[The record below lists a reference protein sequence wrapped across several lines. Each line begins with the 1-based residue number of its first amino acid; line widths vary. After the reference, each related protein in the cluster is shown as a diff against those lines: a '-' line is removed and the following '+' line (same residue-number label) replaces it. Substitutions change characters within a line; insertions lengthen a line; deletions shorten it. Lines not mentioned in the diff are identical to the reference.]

1 MEQNKNNSIS
11 EEVKRRVNDEEQF
24 NICLTNNYAF
34 LKIFKKEENV
44 KGFLIDL
51 LNLKEKQIKKIE
63 IKDPFTSGENKEE
76 KEGILDIKLTL
87 NGNKKINI
95 EMQNTYQEDWTERS
109 LFYNCRMF
117 TEGFKKGE
125 PYWKLSPCI
134 HIGILNFNM
143 MKSPGY
149 YHKVTLRDE
158 KTNELYSRKFQ
169 FHVIE
174 LKKTKTAKGKARKHP
189 LYRWARLIAA
199 TTWEEVAQESAG
211 NRYMER
217 IQEEMVK
224 MSQDERDRYLY
235 LREEMAASDRVS
247 QLQSAENRG
256 RREGKEE
263 GRKEGI
269 YQGKI
274 LNQISMIQKKVKKNK
289 NLEQIVDELEEPME
303 EIKPI
308 YDQVKQH
315 PDKTA
320 EEIYNLINNE

>member
-1 MEQNKNNSIS
+1 M
-11 EEVKRRVNDEEQF
+11 
-24 NICLTNNYAF
+24 
-34 LKIFKKEENV
+34 
-44 KGFLIDL
+44 
-51 LNLKEKQIKKIE
+51 
-63 IKDPFTSGENKEE
+63 
-76 KEGILDIKLTL
+76 
-87 NGNKKINI
+87 
-95 EMQNTYQEDWTERS
+95 
-109 LFYNCRMF
+109 
-117 TEGFKKGE
+117 
-125 PYWKLSPCI
+125 
-134 HIGILNFNM
+134 
-143 MKSPGY
+143 
-149 YHKVTLRDE
+149 
-158 KTNELYSRKFQ
+158 
-169 FHVIE
+169 IE
-174 LKKTKTAKGKARKHP
+174 LKKTKTTKGKARKHS

-256 RREGKEE
+256 RREG
-263 GRKEGI
+263 RKEGI

-274 LNQISMIQKKVKKNK
+274 LTQISMIQKKVKKNK

-315 PDKTA
+315 LDKTA

>member
-1 MEQNKNNSIS
+1 MEQSTNNSVS
-11 EEVKRRVNDEEQF
+11 EELKIKTTDEEPF

-95 EMQNTYQEDWTERS
+95 EMQNTYQEDWAERS

-134 HIGILNFNM
+134 HVGILNFNM

-169 FHVIE
+169 FHMIE
-174 LKKTKTAKGKARKHP
+174 LKKTKTTKGKARKHP

-256 RREGKEE
+256 VRVGKL
-263 GRKEGI
+263 
-269 YQGKI
+269 

-289 NLEQIVDELEEPME
+289 NLEQIADELEESATK
-303 EIKPI
+303 IRLI

-315 PDKTA
+315 PDKTV

>member
-1 MEQNKNNSIS
+1 MEQSINNSVN
-11 EEVKRRVNDEEQF
+11 EELKIKTTDEEPF

-134 HIGILNFNM
+134 HVGILNFNM

-169 FHVIE
+169 FHMIE

-247 QLQSAENRG
+247 LLQSAENRG
-256 RREGKEE
+256 VRGGKL
-263 GRKEGI
+263 
-269 YQGKI
+269 

-289 NLEQIVDELEEPME
+289 NLEQIADELEESATK
-303 EIKPI
+303 IRPI

>member
-1 MEQNKNNSIS
+1 
-11 EEVKRRVNDEEQF
+11 
-24 NICLTNNYAF
+24 
-34 LKIFKKEENV
+34 
-44 KGFLIDL
+44 
-51 LNLKEKQIKKIE
+51 
-63 IKDPFTSGENKEE
+63 
-76 KEGILDIKLTL
+76 
-87 NGNKKINI
+87 
-95 EMQNTYQEDWTERS
+95 
-109 LFYNCRMF
+109 
-117 TEGFKKGE
+117 
-125 PYWKLSPCI
+125 
-134 HIGILNFNM
+134 M

-199 TTWEEVAQESAG
+199 TTWEEVAQESVG

-256 RREGKEE
+256 RREGRKEGKEE

-274 LNQISMIQKKVKKNK
+274 LTQISMIQKKVKKNK
-289 NLEQIVDELEEPME
+289 NLEQIVDELEELME
-303 EIKPI
+303 EIRPI

-320 EEIYNLINNE
+320 EEIYQLLENRMYD

>member
-1 MEQNKNNSIS
+1 M
-11 EEVKRRVNDEEQF
+11 
-24 NICLTNNYAF
+24 
-34 LKIFKKEENV
+34 
-44 KGFLIDL
+44 
-51 LNLKEKQIKKIE
+51 
-63 IKDPFTSGENKEE
+63 
-76 KEGILDIKLTL
+76 
-87 NGNKKINI
+87 
-95 EMQNTYQEDWTERS
+95 
-109 LFYNCRMF
+109 
-117 TEGFKKGE
+117 
-125 PYWKLSPCI
+125 
-134 HIGILNFNM
+134 
-143 MKSPGY
+143 
-149 YHKVTLRDE
+149 
-158 KTNELYSRKFQ
+158 
-169 FHVIE
+169 IE

-199 TTWEEVAQESAG
+199 TTWEEVAQESVG

-235 LREEMAASDRVS
+235 LREAMAASDRVS

-256 RREGKEE
+256 RRE

-315 PDKTA
+315 SDKTV
-320 EEIYNLINNE
+320 EEIYQLLVE

>member
-1 MEQNKNNSIS
+1 MEQSTNNSVS
-11 EEVKRRVNDEEQF
+11 EELKIKTTDEEPF

-95 EMQNTYQEDWTERS
+95 EMQNTYQEDWAERS

-117 TEGFKKGE
+117 TEGFKKGD

-169 FHVIE
+169 FHMIE
-174 LKKTKTAKGKARKHP
+174 LKKTKTTKGKARKHS
-189 LYRWARLIAA
+189 LYRWARLITA
-199 TTWEEVAQESAG
+199 TTWEEIAQESAG

-256 RREGKEE
+256 VRAGKL
-263 GRKEGI
+263 
-269 YQGKI
+269 

-289 NLEQIVDELEEPME
+289 NLEQIADELEESATK
-303 EIKPI
+303 IRPI
-308 YDQVKQH
+308 YDQVKQQ

-320 EEIYNLINNE
+320 EEIYKI

>member
-1 MEQNKNNSIS
+1 MEQSINNSVN
-11 EEVKRRVNDEEQF
+11 EELKIKTTDEEPF

-134 HIGILNFNM
+134 HVGILNFNM

-169 FHVIE
+169 FHMIE

-256 RREGKEE
+256 VRAGKL
-263 GRKEGI
+263 
-269 YQGKI
+269 

-289 NLEQIVDELEEPME
+289 NLEQIADELEESATK
-303 EIKPI
+303 IKPI

>member
-1 MEQNKNNSIS
+1 M
-11 EEVKRRVNDEEQF
+11 
-24 NICLTNNYAF
+24 CLTNNYAF

-134 HIGILNFNM
+134 HVGILNFNM

-169 FHVIE
+169 FHMIE

-256 RREGKEE
+256 VRAGKL
-263 GRKEGI
+263 
-269 YQGKI
+269 

-289 NLEQIVDELEEPME
+289 NLEQIADELEESATK
-303 EIKPI
+303 IRPI

>member
-1 MEQNKNNSIS
+1 MEQSINNSVN
-11 EEVKRRVNDEEQF
+11 EELKIKTTDEEPF

-134 HIGILNFNM
+134 HVGILNFNM

-169 FHVIE
+169 FHMIE

-224 MSQDERDRYLY
+224 MSQDERDR
-235 LREEMAASDRVS
+235 
-247 QLQSAENRG
+247 
-256 RREGKEE
+256 
-263 GRKEGI
+263 I
-269 YQGKI
+269 YI
-274 LNQISMIQKKVKKNK
+274 
-289 NLEQIVDELEEPME
+289 
-303 EIKPI
+303 
-308 YDQVKQH
+308 
-315 PDKTA
+315 
-320 EEIYNLINNE
+320 

>member
-1 MEQNKNNSIS
+1 MEQNENNFIS
-11 EEVKRRVNDEEQF
+11 EEVKRRVTDEEPF

-95 EMQNTYQEDWTERS
+95 EMQNTYQEDWAERS

-256 RREGKEE
+256 VRAGKL
-263 GRKEGI
+263 
-269 YQGKI
+269 

-289 NLEQIVDELEEPME
+289 NLEQIADELEESATK
-303 EIKPI
+303 IRPI

-320 EEIYNLINNE
+320 EEIYQLLVE

>member
-1 MEQNKNNSIS
+1 MEQSINNSVN
-11 EEVKRRVNDEEQF
+11 EELKIKTTDEEPF

-87 NGNKKINI
+87 NGNKKINT

-134 HIGILNFNM
+134 HVGILNFNM

-169 FHVIE
+169 FHMIE

-256 RREGKEE
+256 VRAGKL
-263 GRKEGI
+263 
-269 YQGKI
+269 

-289 NLEQIVDELEEPME
+289 NLEQIADELEESATK
-303 EIKPI
+303 IRPI

>member
-1 MEQNKNNSIS
+1 MEQSTNNSIS
-11 EEVKRRVNDEEQF
+11 QEIKTRTTDEEPF

-117 TEGFKKGE
+117 TEGFKKGD

-189 LYRWARLIAA
+189 LYRWAILIAA

-256 RREGKEE
+256 VRAGKL
-263 GRKEGI
+263 
-269 YQGKI
+269 

-289 NLEQIVDELEEPME
+289 NLEQIADELEESATK
-303 EIKPI
+303 IRPI

>member
-1 MEQNKNNSIS
+1 MEQNENNFIS
-11 EEVKRRVNDEEQF
+11 EEVKRRVTDEESF

-169 FHVIE
+169 FHMIE
-174 LKKTKTAKGKARKHP
+174 LKKTKTTKGKARKHP

-256 RREGKEE
+256 VRAGKL
-263 GRKEGI
+263 
-269 YQGKI
+269 

-289 NLEQIVDELEEPME
+289 NLEQIADELEESATK
-303 EIKPI
+303 IRPI
-308 YDQVKQH
+308 YDQVKQQ

>member
-1 MEQNKNNSIS
+1 M
-11 EEVKRRVNDEEQF
+11 
-24 NICLTNNYAF
+24 
-34 LKIFKKEENV
+34 
-44 KGFLIDL
+44 
-51 LNLKEKQIKKIE
+51 
-63 IKDPFTSGENKEE
+63 
-76 KEGILDIKLTL
+76 
-87 NGNKKINI
+87 
-95 EMQNTYQEDWTERS
+95 
-109 LFYNCRMF
+109 
-117 TEGFKKGE
+117 
-125 PYWKLSPCI
+125 
-134 HIGILNFNM
+134 
-143 MKSPGY
+143 
-149 YHKVTLRDE
+149 
-158 KTNELYSRKFQ
+158 
-169 FHVIE
+169 IE

-199 TTWEEVAQESAG
+199 TTWEEVAKESAG

-256 RREGKEE
+256 RREG
-263 GRKEGI
+263 RKEGI

-308 YDQVKQH
+308 YDQVKQYS
-315 PDKTA
+315 DKTA
-320 EEIYNLINNE
+320 EEIYQLLENRMYD

>member
-1 MEQNKNNSIS
+1 MEQSTNNSVS
-11 EEVKRRVNDEEQF
+11 EELKIKTTDEEPF

-51 LNLKEKQIKKIE
+51 LNLKEKHIKKIE
-63 IKDPFTSGENKEE
+63 IKDPFTNGENKEE

-95 EMQNTYQEDWTERS
+95 EMQNTYQEDWAERS

-117 TEGFKKGE
+117 TEGFKKGD

-169 FHVIE
+169 FHMIE
-174 LKKTKTAKGKARKHP
+174 LKKTKTTKGKARKHP

-256 RREGKEE
+256 VRAGKL
-263 GRKEGI
+263 
-269 YQGKI
+269 

-289 NLEQIVDELEEPME
+289 NLEQIADELEESATK
-303 EIKPI
+303 IRPI

>member
-1 MEQNKNNSIS
+1 MEQSTNNSVS
-11 EEVKRRVNDEEQF
+11 EELKIKTTDEEPF

-63 IKDPFTSGENKEE
+63 IKDPFTNGENKEE

-95 EMQNTYQEDWTERS
+95 EMQNTYQEDWAERS

-117 TEGFKKGE
+117 TEGFKKGD

-169 FHVIE
+169 FHMIE
-174 LKKTKTAKGKARKHP
+174 LKKTKTTKGKARKHP
-189 LYRWARLIAA
+189 LYRWARLISA

-256 RREGKEE
+256 VRAGKL
-263 GRKEGI
+263 
-269 YQGKI
+269 

-289 NLEQIVDELEEPME
+289 NLEQIADELEESATK
-303 EIKPI
+303 IRPI

>member
-1 MEQNKNNSIS
+1 M
-11 EEVKRRVNDEEQF
+11 
-24 NICLTNNYAF
+24 
-34 LKIFKKEENV
+34 
-44 KGFLIDL
+44 
-51 LNLKEKQIKKIE
+51 
-63 IKDPFTSGENKEE
+63 
-76 KEGILDIKLTL
+76 
-87 NGNKKINI
+87 
-95 EMQNTYQEDWTERS
+95 
-109 LFYNCRMF
+109 
-117 TEGFKKGE
+117 
-125 PYWKLSPCI
+125 
-134 HIGILNFNM
+134 
-143 MKSPGY
+143 
-149 YHKVTLRDE
+149 
-158 KTNELYSRKFQ
+158 
-169 FHVIE
+169 IE
-174 LKKTKTAKGKARKHP
+174 LKKTKTTKGKARKHP

-199 TTWEEVAQESAG
+199 TTWEEVAKESAG

-235 LREEMAASDRVS
+235 LREAMAASDRVS

-256 RREGKEE
+256 RRE

-303 EIKPI
+303 EIRPI

-320 EEIYNLINNE
+320 EEIYNLINKE

>member
-1 MEQNKNNSIS
+1 MEQSTNNSVS
-11 EEVKRRVNDEEQF
+11 EELKIKTTDEEPF

-95 EMQNTYQEDWTERS
+95 EMQNTYQEDWAERS

-117 TEGFKKGE
+117 TEGFKKGD

-169 FHVIE
+169 FHMIE
-174 LKKTKTAKGKARKHP
+174 LKKTKTTKGKARKHP
-189 LYRWARLIAA
+189 LYCWARLIAA

-217 IQEEMVK
+217 IQEE
-224 MSQDERDRYLY
+224 
-235 LREEMAASDRVS
+235 
-247 QLQSAENRG
+247 
-256 RREGKEE
+256 
-263 GRKEGI
+263 
-269 YQGKI
+269 
-274 LNQISMIQKKVKKNK
+274 
-289 NLEQIVDELEEPME
+289 
-303 EIKPI
+303 
-308 YDQVKQH
+308 
-315 PDKTA
+315 
-320 EEIYNLINNE
+320 IYNLINNE

>member
-1 MEQNKNNSIS
+1 MEQSINNSVN
-11 EEVKRRVNDEEQF
+11 EELKIKTTDEEPF

-95 EMQNTYQEDWTERS
+95 EMQNTYQEDWTARS

-134 HIGILNFNM
+134 HVGILNFNM

-169 FHVIE
+169 FHMIE

-256 RREGKEE
+256 VRAGKL
-263 GRKEGI
+263 
-269 YQGKI
+269 

-289 NLEQIVDELEEPME
+289 NLEQIADELEESATK
-303 EIKPI
+303 IRPI

>member
-1 MEQNKNNSIS
+1 MEQSTNNSVS
-11 EEVKRRVNDEEQF
+11 EELKIKTTDEEPF

-63 IKDPFTSGENKEE
+63 IKDPFTNGENKEE

-95 EMQNTYQEDWTERS
+95 EMQNTYQEDWAERS

-117 TEGFKKGE
+117 TEGFKKCD

-169 FHVIE
+169 FHMIE
-174 LKKTKTAKGKARKHP
+174 LKKTKTTKGKARKHP

-256 RREGKEE
+256 VRAGKL
-263 GRKEGI
+263 
-269 YQGKI
+269 

-289 NLEQIVDELEEPME
+289 NLEQIADELEESATK
-303 EIKPI
+303 IRPI